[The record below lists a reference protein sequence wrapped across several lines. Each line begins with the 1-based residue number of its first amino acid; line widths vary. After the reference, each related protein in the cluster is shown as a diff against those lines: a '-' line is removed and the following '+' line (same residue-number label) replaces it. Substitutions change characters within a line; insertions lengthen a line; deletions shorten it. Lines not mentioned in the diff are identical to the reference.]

1 VLTESIELF
10 VTIFFWSN
18 ISLRLLKDSAA
29 WCYNWDFTIFDFS
42 IKGFDFKFKLDI
54 FRLDYI
60 FELLISLLLEL
71 LESFLFFI
79 AEYFYNIKEIFDQK
93 KMVTNNSI
101 DSVSTYATRNINNL
115 YDSKLTNS
123 NSLISVKDLSK
134 NNSTK
139 SSPFKTNKAKN
150 L

>member
-1 VLTESIELF
+1 
-10 VTIFFWSN
+10 
-18 ISLRLLKDSAA
+18 
-29 WCYNWDFTIFDFS
+29 
-42 IKGFDFKFKLDI
+42 
-54 FRLDYI
+54 
-60 FELLISLLLEL
+60 
-71 LESFLFFI
+71 
-79 AEYFYNIKEIFDQK
+79 
-93 KMVTNNSI
+93 MVTNNSI